1 MYKVL
6 ITLIV
11 LIFSACTFDDT
22 PHIKELMLKAEKQVS
37 HEGTIHKNVVYKS
50 TLFHNVELDIYEP
63 LALKYKKA
71 PIYIYIHGGSWL
83 RGDKA
88 LVNVY
93 DKTVQGLREQGIAV
107 VSINYRFV
115 SQSGISAMISDCL
128 DAVRYVQEHASQYGL
143 DAHTIGLHGHSAGAN
158 LALVTGLTLSKHNS
172 DIIFIVDEYGPTD
185 VLKLLKEQEDRV
197 WWTYLVADSSL
208 EALSPVLMLHPNV
221 PPVYIAHGD
230 ADKMVPIEQSK
241 SLYMLL
247 QKSKIPSSFTV
258 VHGAKHG
265 YGGIDDAVIQRH
277 RKEVLGFM
285 LDKYREAV
293 DIKTSR

>member
-1 MYKVL
+1 MYKFL
-6 ITLIV
+6 ITLTV
-11 LIFSACTFDDT
+11 LFFSACTFDDT

-63 LALKYKKA
+63 LTLKYKKA

-128 DAVRYVQEHASQYGL
+128 DAVKYVQEHATQYGL
-143 DAHTIGLHGHSAGAN
+143 DAHTIGLHGHSSGAN

-197 WWTYLVADSSL
+197 WWTYLIADSSL
-208 EALSPVLMLHPNV
+208 EALSPVLMVYPNV

-230 ADKMVPIEQSK
+230 ADKTVPVEQSK

-265 YGGIDDAVIQRH
+265 YRGIDDAVVQRH
-277 RKEVLGFM
+277 RKEVLFFM
-285 LDKYREAV
+285 LDKYSSAS
-293 DIKTSR
+293 K